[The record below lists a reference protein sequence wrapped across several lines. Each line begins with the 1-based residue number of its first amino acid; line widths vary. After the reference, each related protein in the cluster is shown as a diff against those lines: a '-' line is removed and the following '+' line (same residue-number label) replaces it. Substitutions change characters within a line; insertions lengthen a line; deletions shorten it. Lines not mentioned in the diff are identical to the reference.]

1 MKIVSIKMDLIIDD
15 DMIDLDKIAS
25 YLNDKL
31 YADPEFFGDFGT
43 ENIEQIN
50 EEDGTHIY
58 DFKNGYASWVNN
70 DR

>member
-1 MKIVSIKMDLIIDD
+1 MKIVSIRMDLIIDD
-15 DMIDLDKIAS
+15 DMIDLDKIVS

-31 YADPEFFGDFGT
+31 YTDPEFFGDFGT

-58 DFKNGYASWVNN
+58 DFKNGYSSWVKH
-70 DR
+70 D

>member
-1 MKIVSIKMDLIIDD
+1 MKIVTIKMDLIIDD
-15 DMIDLDKIAS
+15 DMVDLDKITS

-31 YADPEFFGDFGT
+31 YTDPEFFGDFGT